1 MALDRLPGN
10 APAPERI
17 LPADAY
23 GPAPD
28 AGNFWRTTVA
38 APSVPPIAGALSCE
52 VAVIGAGV
60 TGLSAALRLAEAGA
74 DVAVLDAEAPGW
86 GASGRAGGF
95 CCLGGTKLSD
105 AALARRYGTAALSEY
120 ATAERAAVDGV
131 AEALERHGID
141 ADRHSEGETLLAH
154 APARRADLVAR
165 AAEIRARYGLAPR
178 VVPREGLAQLG
189 LASPEFHGAV
199 TVPVGFALNPLKYA
213 LGLAG
218 AARAA
223 GARLYGASP
232 VTEIA
237 PDAGGW
243 RLSTPGGPV
252 RAGRVIVATNG
263 YSSETVPPWLRGRTL
278 PMPSDV
284 LVTRPLTADDLAAQ
298 GWTSRQMCYD
308 TRDHL
313 HYFRLMPDD
322 RMLFG
327 MRGRARARPADRGAR
342 ARLRAEF
349 ARIFPAW
356 AGVEAPHLW
365 QGLVCLT
372 RKLAPFAG
380 PVPGMVGAFAAFAY
394 HGNGIA
400 MGSHAGRLVADL
412 ALGRPASVPAVMAT
426 PPGRFPL
433 GRHRG
438 WLLSAA
444 WHLHRARDALR
455 SGA

>member
-1 MALDRLPGN
+1 MALDRP
-10 APAPERI
+10 PPERTALDRI
-17 LPADAY
+17 LPDAAY
-23 GPAPD
+23 GPAAD
-28 AGNFWRTTVA
+28 AGNYWRTTVA
-38 APSVPPIAGALSCE
+38 APEVAPVAGALSCE

-74 DVAVLDAEAPGW
+74 DVAVLDSEAPGW

-105 AALARRYGTAALSEY
+105 AAMARRYGAAAAADY
-120 ATAERAAVDGV
+120 ARAERAAVDGV
-131 AEALERHGID
+131 AEALETYGIE
-141 ADRHSEGETLLAH
+141 ADRHSDGETLLAH
-154 APARRADLVAR
+154 APARRADLAER
-165 AAEIRARYGLAPR
+165 AEEVHARYGLAAR
-178 VVPREGLAQLG
+178 VVPREELAQLG
-189 LASPEFHGAV
+189 MASPEFHGAV

-213 LGLAG
+213 LGLAR

-232 VTEIA
+232 VTALA
-237 PDAGGW
+237 PEGGGW
-243 RLSTPGGPV
+243 RLATPGGPV

-263 YSSETVPPWLRGRTL
+263 YSSEAVPPWLRGRTL
-278 PMPSDV
+278 PVPSDV
-284 LVTRPLTADDLAAQ
+284 LVTRPLTAEELSDQ

-313 HYFRLMPDD
+313 HYFRLMPDG

-327 MRGRARARPADRGAR
+327 MRGRAQDRPADPASRT
-342 ARLRAEF
+342 RLRAEF

-356 AGVEAPHLW
+356 ADVETPHHW

-380 PVPGMVGAFAAFAY
+380 PVPGMAGAFAAFAY

-412 ALGRPASVPAVMAT
+412 ALGRPVQVPQVMAA

-433 GRHRG
+433 GRRRG
-438 WLLSAA
+438 WLLTAA

-455 SGA
+455 SRA